1 MSSRSSAALKRR
13 AILMP
18 QQIRT
23 ISKTRLLSRIGAL
36 SDAALLTEIENRM
49 LEHLG
54 IAFEAE
60 V

>member
-1 MSSRSSAALKRR
+1 
-13 AILMP
+13 MP